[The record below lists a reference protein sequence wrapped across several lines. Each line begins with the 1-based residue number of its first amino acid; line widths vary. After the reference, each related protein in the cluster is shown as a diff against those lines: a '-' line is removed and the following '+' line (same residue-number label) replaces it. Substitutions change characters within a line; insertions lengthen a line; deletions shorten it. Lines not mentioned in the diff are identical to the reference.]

1 LAQAARFAAVAKTI
15 TAGMAS
21 VRTILSTNIGTTSAG
36 GGTGTTGG
44 NMVGMSV
51 TPAGTLMPTNFRL
64 KGGTDEQGKKEIKDI
79 ALDKTTRRLLGKEAD
94 RIEAELNLRRRAFYQ
109 EQDQQL
115 MSMTNRTFAVVQ
127 SMTSLAGEVGASL
140 TAVGADTMQPVNIDA
155 SVDER
160 GMAIAVRRGE
170 SQIRSQQVVFT

>member
-1 LAQAARFAAVAKTI
+1 
-15 TAGMAS
+15 
-21 VRTILSTNIGTTSAG
+21 VRTIMSTNIGSTGT

-51 TPAGTLMPTNFRL
+51 TAAGTLMPTNFGL
-64 KGGTDEQGKKEIKDI
+64 Q
-79 ALDKTTRRLLGKEAD
+79 AP
-94 RIEAELNLRRRAFYQ
+94 
-109 EQDQQL
+109 
-115 MSMTNRTFAVVQ
+115 M
-127 SMTSLAGEVGASL
+127 AGEVGA
-140 TAVGADTMQPVNIDA
+140 TMSPAQAEAAPIYVDA